1 MTGTIGRCEMTE
13 ELLGVLRSF
22 RIFYLHKNELRQRGS
37 DKHGNEVTSLLKRE
51 RYGRGL

>member
-22 RIFYLHKNELRQRGS
+22 RIFYLHKNEQGGGFRISMETGFPL
-37 DKHGNEVTSLLKRE
+37 
-51 RYGRGL
+51 Y